1 MNIVI
6 QFMTEEYLQSSLE
19 LVQQV
24 FTDNENEKEGK
35 MVRGLV
41 EEIRSNRFY
50 LPELEIIAV

>member
-6 QFMTEEYLQSSLE
+6 QSMTEEYLQSSLE

-24 FTDNENEKEGK
+24 FTDHENEKEGK

-41 EEIRSNRFY
+41 
-50 LPELEIIAV
+50 